1 MESESE
7 EIAIGE
13 VGSGSR
19 ELLRSQVLPL
29 TSKRLTSAH
38 LKQVIEKL
46 ELPTTVSVDQTCL
59 LIER

>member
-7 EIAIGE
+7 EIVIGE

-19 ELLRSQVLPL
+19 ELPRGQVLL
-29 TSKRLTSAH
+29 LNSKRLTSAH